1 MWRRTSS
8 RALTTSKPAT
18 SADPSLGLVSVQS
31 MLIVVVLPAPL
42 GPRKPKT
49 SPVPTSKFTP
59 LTASKSPK
67 RLRRSVTE
75 MAAIRC
81 TDGGL
86 YSVRTMGVTPTEQS
100 AQKACKRAEI
110 VAAAVRI
117 ADAGGVDAGSMRRLG
132 HARRGGRGGATM
144 PPYPPAAS
152 KDELLDLM
160 RDAVAAEMLL
170 PEPLPE
176 DWRAALRAIADR
188 TRAAYEAHPWSLDA
202 IPRRPRARINRLR
215 HVEQS
220 IGMAPRL
227 GPAPE
232 TSRAVLLSIDDYVIG
247 YCTRA
252 RSRQRMLDSLGPEGK
267 EGPRHPRDPHPQGR
281 ARLD

>member
-1 MWRRTSS
+1 MS
-8 RALTTSKPAT
+8 
-18 SADPSLGLVSVQS
+18 
-31 MLIVVVLPAPL
+31 
-42 GPRKPKT
+42 
-49 SPVPTSKFTP
+49 
-59 LTASKSPK
+59 
-67 RLRRSVTE
+67 
-75 MAAIRC
+75 
-81 TDGGL
+81 
-86 YSVRTMGVTPTEQS
+86 VTPTEQR

-117 ADAGGVDAGSMRRLG
+117 ADAEGVDAVSMRRLADELG
-132 HARRGGRGGATM
+132 VATM
-144 PPYPPAAS
+144 TPYTHVAS

-220 IGMAPRL
+220 IGIVLRL
-227 GPAPE
+227 GLAPE

-252 RSRQRMLDSLGPEGK
+252 RARQRMLDSLGPEGK
-267 EGPRHPRDPHPQGR
+267 EALHHLHDPDPEVAAALDAGELPIIKKIAGRPNRRHPFGVPPDSGFEPGLDWLLDGIEASVARGPDLVRPLLDGSDELERRVAR
-281 ARLD
+281 ARSAR